1 MIWGIY
7 SALQGTGMPFP
18 TPHRHKKQAI
28 VTMVKPITSIAPLQ
42 TQLVHTMLTTVC
54 TSLQVQ
60 HLAWHTPEFMQN
72 GSGRRP
78 LPFALFF
85 Y

>member
-1 MIWGIY
+1 MTNLGALRRRMCAAVIV
-7 SALQGTGMPFP
+7 SLQGAQG
-18 TPHRHKKQAI
+18 
-28 VTMVKPITSIAPLQ
+28 APLQ

-78 LPFALFF
+78 LPFVLFF

>member
-18 TPHRHKKQAI
+18 APHRRKKQT
-28 VTMVKPITSIAPLQ
+28 VVNM
-42 TQLVHTMLTTVC
+42 VC

-78 LPFALFF
+78 LPFVLFF